1 MALFLNELKP
11 LRVYNGPYYYPID
24 MKDRLNNSIVYL
36 LTPDI
41 KSTISFLNSKN
52 NKPNSNSFNSYF
64 VEKNIQFVINK
75 NLSEN
80 SNLNINGE
88 NIKVSKPVA
97 QEMNTIKTP
106 SGKFFTLLLSDGTT
120 VKLNAQS
127 TFRFPSKFSSK
138 NREVYLK
145 GEAYFDVYHDPSH
158 PFIVK
163 TDYFEAKAV
172 GTSFDVRSY
181 DAHQASVTLV

>member
-1 MALFLNELKP
+1 M
-11 LRVYNGPYYYPID
+11 
-24 MKDRLNNSIVYL
+24 
-36 LTPDI
+36 
-41 KSTISFLNSKN
+41 
-52 NKPNSNSFNSYF
+52 
-64 VEKNIQFVINK
+64 
-75 NLSEN
+75 
-80 SNLNINGE
+80 
-88 NIKVSKPVA
+88 
-97 QEMNTIKTP
+97 
-106 SGKFFTLLLSDGTT
+106 
-120 VKLNAQS
+120 KLNAQS

-181 DAHQASVTLV
+181 DAHQASVTLVEGKLLVGNAKQEPSLLRPNQQSTLNADGTLSTSNTDTYQYKEWTNGTFYFDDVTLSEVLKEMGRWYNINIEVHNKGALSTKLHFVADRNASIQEAIKNLNALGHFNIVKEKNRIVVE